1 MYTSVVGAHLY
12 IDNMIYTLVPL
23 DALYSRV

>member
-12 IDNMIYTLVPL
+12 IDNMTFTLVPL
-23 DALYSRV
+23 DALYSHV